1 MSSTRR
7 PSASAHK
14 IREAMASEMKGAPIS
29 GVGRVVEVDGCHAAQ
44 QFITGQFTV
53 LQRSVERNQCRH
65 AGRSQHRTRAEY
77 EDAPQFC
84 CSTIL
89 IVSMWAK
96 INAAESGTNAG
107 LFSTA
112 IDANNLNRCFM
123 NTGNNIDMSNAATG
137 VISWSEVST
146 TGVTFDAWQHL
157 VLRYDSTQAT
167 ADDRARIYVNGSQLT
182 DTTPTAIDANEAHAL
197 LTGGAPTYFGF
208 IPTMLLQAKLA

>member
-1 MSSTRR
+1 
-7 PSASAHK
+7 
-14 IREAMASEMKGAPIS
+14 
-29 GVGRVVEVDGCHAAQ
+29 
-44 QFITGQFTV
+44 
-53 LQRSVERNQCRH
+53 
-65 AGRSQHRTRAEY
+65 
-77 EDAPQFC
+77 
-84 CSTIL
+84 
-89 IVSMWAK
+89 MWAK